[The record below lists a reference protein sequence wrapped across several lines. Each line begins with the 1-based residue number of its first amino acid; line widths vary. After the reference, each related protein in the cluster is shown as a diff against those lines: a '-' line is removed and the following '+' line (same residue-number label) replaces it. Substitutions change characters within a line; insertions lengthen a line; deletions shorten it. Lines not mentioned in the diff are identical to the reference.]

1 MAKRNWQ
8 PRETRYL
15 QEYVTDYL
23 HPKQCFFRMRLGGV
37 TDDQK
42 RELPPGVS
50 ERIYMVTQRYADA
63 VCLFED
69 RVEIWEAKLIRPLTA
84 VTQLQLYARLF
95 RKTPEFAR
103 YKDADLSLH
112 ILTPIGDPDLTDIA
126 TDAGIELHY
135 WEPDWVTDYLCGY
148 YRITK

>member
-1 MAKRNWQ
+1 MVKRNWQ

-37 TDDQK
+37 TDDQ
-42 RELPPGVS
+42 RRDLPPGVS
-50 ERIYMVTQRYADA
+50 DRIYMVTQRYADA
-63 VCLFED
+63 VCIFED

-95 RKTPEFAR
+95 RKTPEFSR
-103 YKDADLSLH
+103 YIDADLSLH
-112 ILTPIGDPDLTDIA
+112 ILTPVMDPDLTDIA
-126 TDAGIELHY
+126 GDAGIELHY